1 MLHEDDVNT
10 IADKFYDSM
19 TDPIIAFKTVQDVMK
34 KAIEAQL
41 TELKSLVSHTPHV
54 AIQTPMQSVVI
65 DPQGHRHCIISI
77 SLISICRPVE

>member
-1 MLHEDDVNT
+1 MGCSQKKKTKATTLIYEAMLHEDDVNT

-19 TDPIIAFKTVQDVMK
+19 TDPIIAFKTAQDVMK

-54 AIQTPMQSVVI
+54 AIQTPV
-65 DPQGHRHCIISI
+65 
-77 SLISICRPVE
+77 